1 MMNHERSNLPLLIGF
16 SVARTGEDNL
26 PGHYDTQQDVW
37 VLDCHDGI
45 KPIIEIAAN
54 ISELESKTSVAR
66 ERDDPGTILY
76 LESSTKTDV
85 KAERDDA
92 AIPMMDLLQLFTK
105 TKVQS
110 ERDDS

>member
-1 MMNHERSNLPLLIGF
+1 MINHEQSHLPLLIGF

-26 PGHYDTQQDVW
+26 PGHYDAEQDVW
-37 VLDCHDGI
+37 VLDGRDGM
-45 KPIIEIAAN
+45 KPIVEIAAN
-54 ISELESKTSVAR
+54 IAELELRTSVEK